1 MLLCLISDT
10 LLAEPTGW
18 LGYSTPI
25 ITLISDYTIISPQV
39 FFGNRK
45 KVERIIILPG
55 MSGRWNNYNS
65 DYIII
70 SSGNGLGLPC
80 TVVGAKPGLFLHMC
94 FFGNGKK
101 VAKAWHE

>member
-1 MLLCLISDT
+1 MVG
-10 LLAEPTGW
+10 E
-18 LGYSTPI
+18 
-25 ITLISDYTIISPQV
+25 
-39 FFGNRK
+39 
-45 KVERIIILPG
+45 
-55 MSGRWNNYNS
+55 NNYNS